1 VTLSSTGTASLSI
14 SSVKVSGVG
23 FALAS
28 TSVPAT
34 LTPGQTATVNVTF
47 DPTTAG
53 ASTGTMTIAS
63 NSSTGATTTVSLT
76 GTGVSYAVNLSWSAP
91 SSSTDAV
98 AGYYVYRAASGSS
111 TYQTLNSS
119 TTTGTTYVD
128 STAASGQT
136 YQYYVTSVDSSGN
149 ESTPSNTATA
159 TIP

>member
-1 VTLSSTGTASLSI
+1 
-14 SSVKVSGVG
+14 
-23 FALAS
+23 
-28 TSVPAT
+28 
-34 LTPGQTATVNVTF
+34 
-47 DPTTAG
+47 
-53 ASTGTMTIAS
+53 MTIAS

-119 TTTGTTYVD
+119 ANTTTAFVD
-128 STAASGQT
+128 STVASGQT
-136 YQYYVTSVDSSGN
+136 YEYYVTSVDSSGN
-149 ESTPSNTATA
+149 QSVPSNTSTV